1 MEKEPSGLNES
12 LPGSDNPVIPS
23 AEQPCTGHVSGGPAP
38 GVETRSAASGS
49 VSGKT
54 GAVSGRKGVLRRVS
68 LARAFKER
76 SRLALRISDSIER
89 IKEENSI
96 PEGVPRSIDIREE
109 FDHYMSLC
117 EKMIALRQTIS
128 RANAGIAGSL
138 VELAE
143 VKNILAQ
150 IRRIPTAEG
159 QQSSFSKTDVK
170 IAEIRKA
177 ELSGMMDSLRERA
190 HALQDEIDEFNART
204 QIEFEF

>member
-1 MEKEPSGLNES
+1 MAKEPSS
-12 LPGSDNPVIPS
+12 PTGSDNPVIPS
-23 AEQPCTGHVSGGPAP
+23 AGHSCTDSGSSGPA
-38 GVETRSAASGS
+38 SGA

-54 GAVSGRKGVLRRVS
+54 VPTPGKKSTLRRVS

-96 PEGVPRSIDIREE
+96 LEGVPRSIDIREE
-109 FDHYMSLC
+109 FASYMALC

-128 RANAGIAGSL
+128 RANAGITGSL

-143 VKNILAQ
+143 VKNILVQ

-159 QQSSFSKTDVK
+159 QQSSYSKTDVK
-170 IAEIRKA
+170 IAEIKKA
-177 ELSGMMDSLRERA
+177 ELSEMMDSLRERA